1 MPRLIAL
8 EWDVQEARVVIA
20 RTRGAGVGIE
30 HALTIPLQ
38 AREGGAAAD
47 ADVGPVLVKA
57 LAEYGVSRTETLVA
71 VGRSSI
77 ELKFL
82 STPPAPPEEL
92 PDLVRFQ
99 ALRQFT
105 SLGDD
110 WPLDFVPLAANA
122 DGGNNVLAAAI
133 SPDLVAQIRHTAAA
147 CNLNLT
153 RLVLRPFAA
162 AALLKEEAADGKCR
176 MVVDLLKDDADLTVL
191 IGEQVIFP
199 RTVRLPA
206 GEEAEVLARALLGEG
221 RRTIIAAQNQLGGRR
236 VEEIVIFGDGL
247 HHSAIKQVLEKELSL
262 PVKLADPFDYVEW
275 ADGASGRKPEFPGSF
290 APLLGM
296 LLCEAGEAAQPID
309 FLHPRKK
316 PAPPNQNR
324 VLIAAGAAIAAIL
337 LLGLGAMLWQLRT
350 LDGRIRTL
358 QTQRTA
364 QEKLAKQGAKP
375 RENAARLDKFASA
388 DVTWLDE
395 LRFLS
400 ERFPASG
407 AALVESLNADYDPKL
422 GGGKMVVAGLV
433 DQDGRIRELEGKV
446 RDEGHSISGT
456 GADHDEDAEGNLKW
470 RFKETV
476 TVRPR
481 EDDGAPD
488 VALASGSSAAKAAAK
503 APAKTAPKAGQ
514 KSAPASAPG
523 GKP

>member
-1 MPRLIAL
+1 
-8 EWDVQEARVVIA
+8 VVIA
-20 RTRGAGVGIE
+20 RTRAGGVGIE
-30 HALTIPLQ
+30 HAFAIPLP
-38 AREGGAAAD
+38 AREGAAA
-47 ADVGPVLVKA
+47 AETDVGPVLAKA
-57 LAEYGVSRTETLVA
+57 LAEHGVGRADTLVA

-105 SLGDD
+105 SLGED

-122 DGGNNVLAAAI
+122 DGGSNVLAAAI
-133 SPDLVAQIRHTAAA
+133 APELVAQIRHTAAT
-147 CNLNLT
+147 CNLHLT

-162 AALLKEEAADGKCR
+162 ASLIEKEAADGKCR

-199 RTVRLPA
+199 RTVRQPA
-206 GEEAEVLARALLGEG
+206 AEEPEVLARALLGEG

-236 VEEIVIFGDGL
+236 VEEVVCFGDGL
-247 HHSAIKQVLEKELSL
+247 HHSALKQLLEKELSL
-262 PVKLADPFDYVEW
+262 PVKLIDPFEYVEW
-275 ADGASGRKPEFPGSF
+275 ADGSHGHRPEFPGTF

-296 LLCEAGEAAQPID
+296 LLAEATGAGHSID

-324 VLIAAGAAIAAIL
+324 VLMVAGGAVAAVV
-337 LLGLGAMLWQLRT
+337 LLGLGTLWWQLRD
-350 LDGRIRTL
+350 LDSRISTL
-358 QTQRTA
+358 QTQRNK

-375 RENAARLDKFASA
+375 RDDAAKLDRFTQS

-395 LRFLS
+395 LRLVS
-400 ERFPASG
+400 EKFPAPG
-407 AALVESLNADYDPKL
+407 AALVEDFSANYDPK
-422 GGGKMVVAGLV
+422 GGGKLTVAGYV
-433 DQDGRIRELEGKV
+433 DQEGRIREMEGKI
-446 RDEGHSISGT
+446 RDPAHAISGS
-456 GADHDEDAEGNLKW
+456 GAQFDPEAAGRLKW

-476 TVRPR
+476 TVRPD
-481 EDDGAPD
+481 EEG
-488 VALASGSSAAKAAAK
+488 G
-503 APAKTAPKAGQ
+503 APAKA
-514 KSAPASAPG
+514 APASAAPAKGKAPATSSAKATAPTKASKAG
-523 GKP
+523 GTK

>member
-1 MPRLIAL
+1 MSRLLAL
-8 EWDVQEARVVIA
+8 EWDAQEARVVIA

-30 HALTIPLQ
+30 HALSVPLPS
-38 AREGGAAAD
+38 REAGAAAE
-47 ADVGPVLVKA
+47 ADVGPVLAKA
-57 LAEYGVSRTETLVA
+57 LAEYGVARTETLVA

-110 WPLDFVPLAANA
+110 WPLDFVPLTANA
-122 DGGNNVLAAAI
+122 DGGSNVLAAAI
-133 SPDLVAQIRHTAAA
+133 SPELVAQIRQTAAT
-147 CNLNLT
+147 CNLSLS

-162 AALLKEEAADGKCR
+162 ASLLKKEAADGKCR

-191 IGEQVIFP
+191 IGDQVIFP
-199 RTVRLPA
+199 RTVRLPDSD
-206 GEEAEVLARALLGEG
+206 EAEVLARALLGEG

-236 VEEIVIFGDGL
+236 VEEVIIFGDGL
-247 HHSAIKQVLEKELSL
+247 HHSAIKQFLEKELSM

-275 ADGASGRKPEFPGSF
+275 AEGSRARKPEFPGTF

-296 LLCEAGEAAQPID
+296 LLLEASEAAQSID

-324 VLIAAGAAIAAIL
+324 VLIIAAAAVAAVV
-337 LLGLGAMLWQLRT
+337 LLGLSSMWWQLWS
-350 LDGRIRTL
+350 LDARIRTL
-358 QTQRTA
+358 QTTRA
-364 QEKLAKQGAKP
+364 NQEKLAKQGAKP
-375 RENAARLDKFASA
+375 RDDVARLDRFSQA

-395 LRFLS
+395 LRFIS
-400 ERFPASG
+400 EKFPGPG
-407 AALVESLNADYDPKL
+407 AALVEDLTATSDAKA
-422 GGGKMVVAGLV
+422 GGGKLVVSGFV
-433 DQDGRIRELEGKV
+433 DQDGRIREMESKV
-446 RDEGHSISGT
+446 RDAGHSISSTGT
-456 GADHDEDAEGNLKW
+456 DFDVEAPGSLKW

-476 TVRPR
+476 TVRPAD
-481 EDDGAPD
+481 EVPAAAP
-488 VALASGSSAAKAAAK
+488 AKAAAK
-503 APAKTAPKAGQ
+503 GPTKDSAKAATKP
-514 KSAPASAPG
+514 APASTTG
-523 GKP
+523 GQK